1 MKYAHAL
8 TCLAGLF
15 QAAAGLPSM
24 VAETR
29 QTTCTSPRLR
39 KSWTAATSTEKKAY
53 IDAALCLTKKT
64 SKLGLTGATIHD
76 DFAWVHNKLSNQIHS
91 VAAFLPWHR
100 YFIRVY
106 ENALKTECGYTGTA
120 LYWDWVADAAA
131 PSLASVWDPVT
142 GFGGNGTG
150 IANTKF
156 SFCVNDGPFANLQLR
171 FWSNDTVTHCLQRQ
185 FTDAIP
191 QAGLQEMLG
200 FNYDQRAVDSVLATT
215 PYLTFHGQLEG
226 GPHAS
231 VHGGVG
237 GSFGDMGPLT
247 SPNGKLLVLFHRYIL
262 NQYLQILSSSY
273 TTPKLTE
280 SGGSGSNRIH
290 LASSTMLA
298 TSGPKTPLEEVL
310 HWMILCL
317 WGDSRQTGRSVT
329 L

>member
-8 TCLAGLF
+8 TCMAGLL

-24 VAETR
+24 TAETR

-39 KSWTAATSTEKKAY
+39 KSWTATTSAEKKAY

-64 SKLGLTGATIHD
+64 SKLGLAGATIHD

-100 YFIRVY
+100 YFIQVY

-131 PSLASVWDPVT
+131 PRLAAVWDPDT

-150 IANTKF
+150 IANTKY
-156 SFCVNDGPFANLQLR
+156 SFCVNDGPFANIQLR
-171 FWSNDTVTHCLQRQ
+171 FYGNDTVTHCLQRQ
-185 FTDAIP
+185 FVDAIP

-200 FNYDQRAVDSVLATT
+200 FNYDQRAVNNVLAST
-215 PYLTFHGQLEG
+215 PYLSFHSQLEG

-231 VHGGVG
+231 IHGGVG

-247 SPNGKLLVLFHRYIL
+247 SPNGKLLL
-262 NQYLQILSSSY
+262 
-273 TTPKLTE
+273 
-280 SGGSGSNRIH
+280 
-290 LASSTMLA
+290 
-298 TSGPKTPLEEVL
+298 
-310 HWMILCL
+310 
-317 WGDSRQTGRSVT
+317 
-329 L
+329 